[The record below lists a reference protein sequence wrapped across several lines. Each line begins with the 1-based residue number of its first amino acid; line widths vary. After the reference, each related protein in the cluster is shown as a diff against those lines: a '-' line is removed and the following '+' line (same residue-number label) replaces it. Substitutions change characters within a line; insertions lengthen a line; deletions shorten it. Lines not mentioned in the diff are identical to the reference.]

1 MLRID
6 SHQHFWKYDPVRYDW
21 IDDSMSVIQEN
32 FLPEDLDPILKAND
46 FDGCITVQSH
56 QSEEENK
63 FQLANADQHSFIKG
77 VVGWVDLQSPEIENR
92 LDYYQ
97 QFKKLKGFRH
107 VLQGEAQRDF
117 MLRPDFL
124 KGIGLL
130 KKYDYTYDILILPD
144 QLKYTAEF
152 VAQFPDQRFVIDHIA
167 KPNIKQQELKD
178 WEKGMKTIAA
188 FENVY
193 CKVSG
198 MVTEADWQNWQSAD
212 FNNYLEVVT
221 DSFGT
226 GRLMYGSDWP
236 VCKVAADYEQVVNI
250 VKNYFRL
257 LAKQNNKFF
266 LAVMPLSF
274 IIYKICKH

>member
-21 IDDSMSVIQEN
+21 IDDSMSVIQKD
-32 FLPEDLDPILKAND
+32 FLPEDLAPILKANG

-56 QSEEENK
+56 QSEQENE
-63 FQLANADQHSFIKG
+63 FQLTNADKHSFIKG
-77 VVGWVDLQSPEIENR
+77 VVGWVDLQSPNIEER

-107 VLQGEAQRDF
+107 ILQGESQRDF
-117 MLRPDFL
+117 MLRPDFS
-124 KGIGLL
+124 KGISLL
-130 KKYDYTYDILILPD
+130 KKYGYTYDILILPD

-152 VAQFPDQRFVIDHIA
+152 VAQFPNQRFVIDHIA
-167 KPNIKQQELKD
+167 KPNIKQKELNGWQKD
-178 WEKGMKTIAA
+178 IEAVSK

-198 MVTEADWQNWQSAD
+198 MVTEADWENWQLND

-221 DSFGT
+221 NSFGT
-226 GRLMYGSDWP
+226 KRLMYGSDWP
-236 VCKVAADYEQVVNI
+236 VCKVAADYGQVVDI
-250 VKNYFRL
+250 VKNYFS
-257 LAKQNNKFF
+257 AFSQTEQQAFF
-266 LAVMPLSF
+266 GGNAIEF
-274 IIYKICKH
+274 YNI